1 MTDNNK
7 GRPVI
12 SADGL
17 AKLEEEL
24 SYYKLVKRK
33 EIAEQIK
40 TAIAFGDLSENA
52 EYDEAKNEQA
62 RIEGHISSWRTCCA
76 RPWSWTIPTCPSTRW
91 AWARWCACRT

>member
-40 TAIAFGDLSENA
+40 TAIAFGDPER
-52 EYDEAKNEQA
+52 K
-62 RIEGHISSWRTCCA
+62 RGIR
-76 RPWSWTIPTCPSTRW
+76 
-91 AWARWCACRT
+91 